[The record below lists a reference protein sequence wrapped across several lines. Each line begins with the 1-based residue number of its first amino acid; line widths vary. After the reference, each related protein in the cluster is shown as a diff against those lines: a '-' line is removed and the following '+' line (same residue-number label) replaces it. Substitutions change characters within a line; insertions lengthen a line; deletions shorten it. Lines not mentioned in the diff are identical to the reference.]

1 MPIIDP
7 AEQARA
13 IAQTFANMSG
23 TMDKY
28 IQDRL
33 AELTPRQLDFL
44 NGVIRQLDDTHD
56 RFIAMAIQ
64 ETLDA
69 LKDDLGEIAEITQ
82 RAAQALRHL
91 NKIADITK
99 IAAALAALGADIT
112 TADYGAIPSALADLA
127 GALPGKRSAPREKA
141 DPNLPL

>member
-23 TMDKY
+23 VMDNY
-28 IQDRL
+28 IQDHL

-44 NGVIRQLDDTHD
+44 NGVVRQLDDTHD

-64 ETLDA
+64 QTLDA

-99 IAAALAALGADIT
+99 IAAALGADIT